1 MPKENRSKRTLVER
15 VGVAVRTMGAQSVLT
30 SAVIAEKFGLHK
42 TDLESLD
49 LIYLRGGA
57 CSPGQLSEAT
67 GLTSGSTTALID
79 RLEKAGYVMR
89 EPDKSDRRRQV
100 VRIVPEAIEP
110 IKAVYVPMQ
119 AAMFKLWSEYSAA
132 ELETIADFLKR
143 SARLSVDCVARIGTV
158 DAGTNRRTEKVLSAT
173 DDSASETLSK
183 VQKKKLSEASK
194 GRSAS
199 QRQRST
205 TK

>member
-1 MPKENRSKRTLVER
+1 MER
-15 VGVAVRTMGAQSVLT
+15 VGVAVRTMGAQSILT

-57 CSPGQLSEAT
+57 CSPGQISEAT

-89 EPDKSDRRRQV
+89 EPDKTDRRRQV
-100 VRIVPEAIEP
+100 VRIIPKAIEP
-110 IKAVYVPMQ
+110 IKAVYLPMQ

-132 ELETIADFLKR
+132 DLETIADFLTKSTEL
-143 SARLSVDCVARIGTV
+143 SAECVARISSV
-158 DAGTNRRTEKVLSAT
+158 DAGENRRTAKDLPQT
-173 DDSASETLSK
+173 DDLVRETQSK
-183 VQKKKLSEASK
+183 LQKTKLSETSK
-194 GRSAS
+194 RRSAS
-199 QRQRST
+199 HGQKENDPT
-205 TK
+205 

>member
-1 MPKENRSKRTLVER
+1 
-15 VGVAVRTMGAQSVLT
+15 MGAQSVLT

-57 CSPGQLSEAT
+57 CSPGQLSQAT

-79 RLEKAGYVMR
+79 RLEKAGYVLR
-89 EPDKSDRRRQV
+89 EPDRTDRRRQV

-119 AAMFKLWSEYSAA
+119 AEMFKLWSGYSNSD
-132 ELETIADFLKR
+132 LETIADFLTR
-143 SARLSVDCVARIGTV
+143 STQLSVDCVGRIR
-158 DAGTNRRTEKVLSAT
+158 NREDGS
-173 DDSASETLSK
+173 
-183 VQKKKLSEASK
+183 
-194 GRSAS
+194 S
-199 QRQRST
+199 QRTAGS
-205 TK
+205 